1 VSDTDVDQRMVNLMR
16 SGGETRW
23 QTWVNAVARP
33 AQIPHPTKSTSLYI
47 GGRATGKTRSGAEWI
62 SHRICTEPGSYALVV
77 PTLDH
82 GITECLEENVYKMI
96 PAEYRVWR
104 GSVNQVDFANGSRL
118 KLYHAMQPGKVR
130 GPNLMGKWIDEPAEM
145 RFGMDAWTN
154 AQLATRIARPNGGEP
169 QTFVTGTPKRVE
181 LMQHLLKVAGDRP
194 ESYHLA
200 NGTMRENIANLS
212 AEIVEELT
220 SLYEGTNLGMQEL
233 DGIMVEDV
241 EGALLT
247 AQTLA
252 QWRCDAPSVSPS
264 LRVLSV
270 DPGFSSRSTA
280 DEVGILIGQRIGNG
294 LGSIGEVLDDCSTR
308 GTPGSW
314 APLIAAKCDEWNID
328 VIVYESNM
336 TGQWVK
342 ETMLES
348 LAKCQRT
355 PRMESVL
362 SRSSKWARAEPVGA
376 LAEKGRYRMVGT
388 HARLESELTSWIP
401 DSGMRSPNRLDA
413 WAQLGRYMLIKNT
426 GGGSVGPKR
435 TRRIGSIG

>member
-1 VSDTDVDQRMVNLMR
+1 MSSVDGEAVELMR
-16 SGGETRW
+16 LGGAARW
-23 QTWVNAVARP
+23 DSWCENIARP
-33 AQIPHPTKSTSLYI
+33 AQIPHATKQTSLYI
-47 GGRATGKTRSGAEWI
+47 AGRGAGKTRAGGEWLA
-62 SHRICTEPGSYALVV
+62 HRICSEPGSYALIV
-77 PTLDH
+77 PQIDH
-82 GITECLEENVYKMI
+82 GITECLEANIYQMI
-96 PAEYRVWR
+96 PSEFRHWR

-154 AQLATRIARPNGGEP
+154 AQLATRIQRPGGGEP
-169 QTFVTGTPKRVE
+169 QTLVTGTPKRVE
-181 LMQHLLKVAGDRP
+181 LMQYLLRLAGERP

-200 NGTMRENIANLS
+200 HGTMRENIANLS
-212 AEIVEELT
+212 AEVVEELT

-247 AQTLA
+247 AQA
-252 QWRCDAPSVSPS
+252 IAKWRAESISTNAS

-270 DPGFSSRSTA
+270 DPGFSSRATA
-280 DEVGILIGQRIGNG
+280 DEVGIVIGQRIGNG
-294 LGSIGEVLDDCSTR
+294 PGSIGELIDDCSTR

-314 APLIAAKCDEWNID
+314 APLLAAKCDEWNID

-342 ETMLES
+342 ETMLDA
-348 LAKCQRT
+348 LAKCQRM

-376 LAEKGRYRMVGT
+376 LAERGRFRMVGT
-388 HARLESELTSWIP
+388 FAKLESELTSWVP

-426 GGGSVGPKR
+426 GGSAVGPKR